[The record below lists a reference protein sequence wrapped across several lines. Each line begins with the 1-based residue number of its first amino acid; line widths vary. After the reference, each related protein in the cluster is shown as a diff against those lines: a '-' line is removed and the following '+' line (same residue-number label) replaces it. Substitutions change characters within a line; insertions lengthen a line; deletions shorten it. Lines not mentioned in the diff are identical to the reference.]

1 MQPGARPAESSRAP
15 ASGAQ
20 SLQARLTGMQLGAG
34 WRVER
39 RLGTGAL
46 FEVWRARAGD
56 GSRTVIKT
64 LNAERPE
71 EPLACRIL
79 RKEFDW
85 LDAVQHPN
93 IVRVLAWLDMPRSPA
108 FVAEYLD
115 GGDMV
120 SLAGAHPRHWLA
132 PLRDLVSA
140 LAYLH
145 GRGIVHRDI
154 KARNVMFHRDGSVR
168 LIDFASASPVG
179 ASVPAWGATA
189 AHRSRR
195 MSREAR
201 AEDDVYALAVLVY
214 ELFTGRLPFGL
225 QGAGPGSLA
234 PAPLARSGDAGLD
247 ALADLVMGC
256 LGPPE
261 QRCERNILAFM
272 QVISSID
279 AKERSLS

>member
-1 MQPGARPAESSRAP
+1 
-15 ASGAQ
+15 
-20 SLQARLTGMQLGAG
+20 MQLDSR

-39 RLGTGAL
+39 RLGTGSL
-46 FEVWRARAGD
+46 FEVWSARAGD
-56 GSRTVIKT
+56 GNRAVIKT
-64 LNAERPE
+64 LNAERRE
-71 EPLACRIL
+71 EPLAGRIL
-79 RKEFDW
+79 RKEFAW

-93 IVRVLAWLDMPRSPA
+93 IVRVLALLDTPRSPA
-108 FVAEYLD
+108 FVAEYLG

-120 SLAGAHPRHWLA
+120 SLAGAQPRHWLA

-168 LIDFASASPVG
+168 LIDFASALPVG

-189 AHRSRR
+189 AHGSRR

-234 PAPLARSGDAGLD
+234 PAPLARSGHSGLD
-247 ALADLVMGC
+247 ALADLVMAC
-256 LGPPE
+256 LGPPG
-261 QRCERNILAFM
+261 QHCERNMLAFV
-272 QVISSID
+272 QVISSIG